1 MSNTNA
7 ILRMYQ
13 RLQRRPF
20 GKRLFS
26 WAFCRKAP
34 YFASIRPTVEVLRP
48 NYSEVKLRKRRRVQ
62 NHIGTVHV
70 IAICNALEMAMGG
83 MAEATI
89 PRHLRWIPKGMRLD
103 YTAKA
108 DSDILAIAEA
118 DPDAWTPGDLEV
130 RVRAVREDGT
140 VVVEGEIMLH
150 VSEKPA
156 RKTQ

>member
-1 MSNTNA
+1 MSDSNS
-7 ILRMYQ
+7 ILGMYQ
-13 RLQRRPF
+13 RCQRLPSGR
-20 GKRLFS
+20 RLFS
-26 WAFCRKAP
+26 WVFCRKAP
-34 YFASIRPTVEVLRP
+34 YFASIRPTVEALRP

-118 DPDAWTPGDLEV
+118 DPDAWAPGDLEV
-130 RVRAVREDGT
+130 KVRAIREDGT
-140 VVVEGEIMLH
+140 VVVEGEITLYI
-150 VSEKPA
+150 SEKPS